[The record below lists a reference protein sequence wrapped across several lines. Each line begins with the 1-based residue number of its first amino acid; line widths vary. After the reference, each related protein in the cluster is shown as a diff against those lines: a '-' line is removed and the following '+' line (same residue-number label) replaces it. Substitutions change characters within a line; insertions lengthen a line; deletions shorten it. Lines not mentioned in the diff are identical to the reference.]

1 MSAEQE
7 PMTPLEMLAYMVE
20 QNAPAYAIANQRR
33 LCGLP
38 DEPAPA
44 IVIRTASAPA
54 RRPRTRRKTTKQSA
68 TAATSK
74 PTPATSKSRVQ
85 TRFDLKD

>member
-1 MSAEQE
+1 MSAER

-20 QNAPAYAIANQRR
+20 QNAPAYAITNQRR

-38 DEPAPA
+38 SEPAPA
-44 IVIRTASAPA
+44 IVIRTVPAPAPRPKARRKSSAPK
-54 RRPRTRRKTTKQSA
+54 PSA
-68 TAATSK
+68 
-74 PTPATSKSRVQ
+74 PTPATSKSRVS

>member
-1 MSAEQE
+1 
-7 PMTPLEMLAYMVE
+7 MTPLEMLAYMVE
-20 QNAPAYAIANQRR
+20 QGAPALAIANQRR

-44 IVIRTASAPA
+44 IVIRTAPA
-54 RRPRTRRKTTKQSA
+54 TTRRPRARRKSTKPSA
-68 TAATSK
+68 SA
-74 PTPATSKSRVQ
+74 ATSKSRVE